1 MTNVMTNTEI
11 SLEKS
16 YKDSFSLSC
25 RDEEIFL
32 ELLNTLNMERQTKTI
47 KIKQL
52 VFKPLPTAIEAS
64 NIFDSDEDFLAVV
77 NDSIENGTKLYLEID
92 G

>member
-32 ELLNTLNMERQTKTI
+32 ELLNTLNMGRQTKTI
-47 KIKQL
+47 KL
-52 VFKPLPTAIEAS
+52 
-64 NIFDSDEDFLAVV
+64 
-77 NDSIENGTKLYLEID
+77 
-92 G
+92 